1 MFSGCTVLPDS
12 KETKLGSSYQEGSPA
27 AGRNTEIVLVP
38 CRTWKCVPTAIS
50 AGVDISE
57 VPEYHLLR
65 QMSSQ
70 WGSQKLLQGLVSHEL
85 TAYLSVSDLF
95 LSQWIMAILSM
106 GCKTDNFE
114 SHNSPKVSFTN
125 IWGLHSNFAECE
137 AFLQSNSSADIL
149 ALCETNLGDSIDSGN
164 FSVTSYLSLSERIQ
178 VLICNLYFNY
188 SSCNLCEGDLPA
200 DSYLRLQLALIHSV
214 SYFFFL
220 YWSPTSPLCMVFLF
234 YFI

>member
-1 MFSGCTVLPDS
+1 MNSD
-12 KETKLGSSYQEGSPA
+12 
-27 AGRNTEIVLVP
+27 
-38 CRTWKCVPTAIS
+38 
-50 AGVDISE
+50 
-57 VPEYHLLR
+57 
-65 QMSSQ
+65 
-70 WGSQKLLQGLVSHEL
+70 
-85 TAYLSVSDLF
+85 YLSISDLF
-95 LSQWIMAILSM
+95 LTQWIMAILSM

-188 SSCNLCEGDLPA
+188 SSCNLCEGDLTCRFLLTFTTGFN
-200 DSYLRLQLALIHSV
+200 SLSV
-214 SYFFFL
+214 L
-220 YWSPTSPLCMVFLF
+220 FLF
-234 YFI
+234 PLLITYFALMHGFLILFHLTWCSLDQPMFNFLTLWPLFMDRVQLPQG